1 METACASISIDLLS
15 YYDLF
20 DTTIAL
26 RMMSASFM
34 AIGFVIIVA
43 FIDDKK
49 CVLVSQARCL
59 SDYVYGRHHSACAYL
74 CHYPVDGGVVEHFRC
89 EKRFFPLFSCWFRK

>member
-1 METACASISIDLLS
+1 MPPFPLTFYLTMTFLTLPSLM
-15 YYDLF
+15 
-20 DTTIAL
+20 

-34 AIGFVIIVA
+34 AIGFVIIIA

-49 CVLVSQARCL
+49 RVLVSQARCL
-59 SDYVYGRHHSACAYL
+59 YDYVYGRHHSACAYL

>member
-1 METACASISIDLLS
+1 
-15 YYDLF
+15 
-20 DTTIAL
+20 
-26 RMMSASFM
+26 MSASFM

-49 CVLVSQARCL
+49 RVLVSLARYL
-59 SDYVYGRHHSACAYL
+59 YDYVYGRYHSACAYL

-89 EKRFFPLFSCWFRK
+89 EKRFFSLFSCWFRK